1 MSLARF
7 RALAPSM
14 DMSVALTADGRIA
27 ADLRN
32 SGVPVFVLGDTR
44 LSRPL
49 SVLRARRA
57 LSSLVRSHG
66 ADVMVCHQAWP
77 LALFGPVA
85 NRRSIP
91 LVLWMHMAAGR
102 HWLDRLA
109 WRVGPCTI
117 VCNSTFT
124 ASTLPPSRAR
134 VEVAYAPVA
143 AASAQTTR
151 NATSNGD
158 VVIVQVSR
166 MEPLKGHAVLLEALA
181 TMRGLAG
188 WRCRIVGGAQRAHE
202 TRYMASLRAKA
213 YALGIADRIEF
224 LGDRSD
230 VQQLLAGSD
239 IYCQPNVE
247 PEAFGLSLVE
257 AMAAGL
263 PIVTSAIGGANEI
276 VDASCGVLVPPRDTT
291 RLACELSA
299 LLDDRT
305 RRERLG
311 ANGRVRARALCDP
324 AAQMPRI
331 AEILHQAAAR

>member
-7 RALAPSM
+7 RTLAPSM
-14 DMSVALTADGRIA
+14 DMSVALTADGRVA

-32 SGVPVFVLGDTR
+32 AGVPVFILGDTR
-44 LSRPL
+44 ISRPL

-57 LSSLVRSHG
+57 LSSLLRSHR

-91 LVLWMHMAAGR
+91 LVLWMHMAASR
-102 HWLDRLA
+102 HWLDRLG
-109 WRVGPCTI
+109 WRARPRTI
-117 VCNSTFT
+117 VCNSKFT
-124 ASTLPPSRAR
+124 ASTLPPSRAHID
-134 VEVAYAPVA
+134 VAYAPVDTSGDCA
-143 AASAQTTR
+143 GHETK
-151 NATSNGD
+151 SNGD

-166 MEPLKGHAVLLEALA
+166 MEPLKGHAVLLDALA
-181 TMRGLAG
+181 TLRGRTG
-188 WRCRIVGGAQRAHE
+188 WTCRIAGGAQRSHE
-202 TRYMASLRAKA
+202 KRYMESLRAKA
-213 YALGIADRIEF
+213 SALGIADRVEF

-230 VQQLLAGSD
+230 VQRLLAGSD

-247 PEAFGLSLVE
+247 PDAFGLSLVE

-263 PIVTSAIGGANEI
+263 PVVTSAIGGAKEI
-276 VDASCGVLVPPRDTT
+276 VDASCGVLVRPRDAT
-291 RLACELSA
+291 RLASELSA

-305 RRERLG
+305 HRERLG
-311 ANGRVRARALCDP
+311 ANGRVRARLLCDP
-324 AAQMPRI
+324 AAQMPHI